1 MCRFSLQVL
10 SSNIFQLLLQHCF
23 DIQNNF
29 ASPLKSQF
37 RQVVQCSVTTFK
49 TQNFLCEEKKE
60 KFSFNFISQ
69 FLRPEATMMQL
80 MDNNNSFI
88 IYWNVG
94 RGERIIFSLS
104 LKNIFVD
111 HFLILKNILS
121 PYILYG
127 VINYHFPLR
136 YIY

>member
-1 MCRFSLQVL
+1 MCFFSLKVL
-10 SSNIFQLLLQHCF
+10 WFNTFQLLLQHCF
-23 DIQNNF
+23 DIQNNLV
-29 ASPLKSQF
+29 SPLKSKF
-37 RQVVQCSVTTFK
+37 RQVAQWSVTTLK

-60 KFSFNFISQ
+60 KFTFNFISQ
-69 FLRPEATMMQL
+69 FLRPEATMLQL

-111 HFLILKNILS
+111 HFHILKNILS

-127 VINYHFPLR
+127 VINYHFSLR